1 MGVSR
6 WKERMLRRE
15 DGRDGN
21 GKELENSAF
30 KENKLMIDAMGP
42 AGAVTGTVK
51 DPTLLFFAHVLRL
64 YFSLLGFC
72 QSITIVCVCV

>member
-1 MGVSR
+1 MGVSK

-15 DGRDGN
+15 DGREGN

-30 KENKLMIDAMGP
+30 KENELMIDAMGP

-64 YFSLLGFC
+64 YFSLLGLPKYYN
-72 QSITIVCVCV
+72 CVCA